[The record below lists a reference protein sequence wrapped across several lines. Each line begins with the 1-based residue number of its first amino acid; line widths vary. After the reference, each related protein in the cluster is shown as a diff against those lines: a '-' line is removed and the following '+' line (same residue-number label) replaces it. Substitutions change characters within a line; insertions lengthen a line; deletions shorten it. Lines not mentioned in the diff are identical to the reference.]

1 MVLLIDIL
9 TIILLVLVCALIVFV
24 FITLK
29 KLNRSIDVLSADVH
43 QLIDSTIPAVE
54 NLNKASEKLANVADD
69 AEKHMA
75 DFNRFVL
82 STKTRINSLS
92 TRVKEGANQNP
103 VMNLVKNLS
112 AISRGISA
120 FWEKYNS

>member
-1 MVLLIDIL
+1 MVLIDIL
-9 TIILLVLVCALIVFV
+9 TVILIVLVCALILFVFV
-24 FITLK
+24 TLK

-43 QLIDSTIPAVE
+43 QLIDSTIPVVE
-54 NLNKASEKLANVADD
+54 NLKTASEKLANVADD

-75 DFNRFVL
+75 DFNEFVTN
-82 STKTRINSLS
+82 TKTKFNSLS
-92 TRVKEGANQNP
+92 TRVKDGATQNP
-103 VMNLVKNLS
+103 VMNLIKNLS

>member
-1 MVLLIDIL
+1 MLLIDIL
-9 TIILLVLVCALIVFV
+9 TIILLLLVSALIVFV
-24 FITLK
+24 FITLR
-29 KLNRSIDVLSADVH
+29 KLNRSIDVLSADLH
-43 QLIDSTIPAVE
+43 QLIDSTIPVVE

-69 AEKHMA
+69 AERHMA
-75 DFNRFVL
+75 DFNEFISNTR
-82 STKTRINSLS
+82 TKINSLS

-103 VMNLVKNLS
+103 VMNLVKNLN